1 MQLKLN
7 GNEVF
12 YANGGVVFEAAK
24 PTVVFL
30 HGAGMDHTVWTLY
43 SRYFARGTATTFS
56 PLTYPGMAALGARRW
71 PRSKRSRSR

>member
-12 YANGGVVFEAAK
+12 YANGGVAFEAAK

-43 SRYFARGTATTFS
+43 SLLRAER
-56 PLTYPGMAALGARRW
+56 PQ
-71 PRSKRSRSR
+71 RSRL